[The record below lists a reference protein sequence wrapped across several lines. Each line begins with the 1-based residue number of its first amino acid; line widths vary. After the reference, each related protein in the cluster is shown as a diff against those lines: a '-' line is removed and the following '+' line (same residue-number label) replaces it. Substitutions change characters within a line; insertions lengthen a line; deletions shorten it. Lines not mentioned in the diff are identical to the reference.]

1 MYDLKL
7 MKMKITYVNENSV
20 SIILHYNNYDI
31 FIIKKIYKTINKKNR
46 KKVKYWLF
54 NYLILIVK
62 IIYFDL
68 KYEVCE

>member
-7 MKMKITYVNENSV
+7 KKMKITYVNENSV
-20 SIILHYNNYDI
+20 SVILHYNNYDI
-31 FIIKKIYKTINKKNR
+31 FIINKIYKTINKKNR